1 MLNYF
6 DIELSP
12 EERLIQQTVREF
24 CDNEVLPVIR
34 QHFEEGRFP
43 RHLVPRLGELGLLG
57 PTLPEYGAG
66 LHPTAYGLICQEL
79 ERADSGLRSFASV
92 QSSLCMYPIYSY
104 GSGEQK
110 QKYLPGLVKG
120 QLIACFGLT
129 EPEHGSD
136 PGSMETRA
144 VRDDKG
150 WVLNGTKMWIT
161 NGGIADLAV
170 VWARTPE
177 AIGGFLVEAG
187 TPGFSTRDVKDKLSL
202 RASVTSEL
210 HFDDVRLPE
219 SAQLP
224 GATSLGAP
232 LRCLNEARFGIVWGA
247 VGAAMACYES
257 ALAYAGLRVQFGKP
271 IAAFQLTQEKL
282 VDQLTAIT
290 QGQLLALQL
299 GRLKDAGRLRPQQV
313 SLAKRANVAMALQV
327 ARTARGILGANGIS
341 LEHPIF
347 RHMVNLESVYTYEGT
362 HEIHTLVV
370 GQDIT
375 GHAAYA

>member
-24 CDNEVLPVIR
+24 CDNEVMPVIR
-34 QHFEEGRFP
+34 QHFEDGRFP

-104 GSGEQK
+104 GSDEQK

-120 QLIACFGLT
+120 ELIACFGLT

-144 VRDDKG
+144 VRDANG

-161 NGGIADLAV
+161 NGGIADVAV

-177 AIGGFLVEAG
+177 GIGGFLVEAG
-187 TPGFSTRDVKDKLSL
+187 TPGFGTREVKDKLSL

-219 SAQLP
+219 SARLP
-224 GATSLGAP
+224 GVTSLSAP

-299 GRLKDAGRLRPQQV
+299 GRLKDADRLRPQQV